1 MRIAIPPRRTMAL
14 ATVAVAIPLWAAC
27 GSSSPGGGAATKAP
41 NEVCHKILAVLSDGP
56 DPSVD
61 PVGYALSQILPL
73 GQIHTSDHGVATT
86 LSALM
91 AADRALVKSNGADTA
106 AKTEIKKAD
115 SALNAVCPG
124 VAP

>member
-1 MRIAIPPRRTMAL
+1 
-14 ATVAVAIPLWAAC
+14 
-27 GSSSPGGGAATKAP
+27 
-41 NEVCHKILAVLSDGP
+41 
-56 DPSVD
+56 
-61 PVGYALSQILPL
+61 
-73 GQIHTSDHGVATT
+73 
-86 LSALM
+86 M